1 MGGMQMGRKIDRIA
15 ISAVLAAG
23 LYLFYAAAF
32 RSILAAIALALASML
47 LIHKALSGLLG
58 RSRSKERLRERARS
72 ALSGWALL
80 AEAEVEARVR
90 ALLDRAYPGEADG
103 AEIAAVVRYPEGQP
117 LTVDALLEAWKGRSC
132 EKLIVA
138 ATVPADPHAQAYARS
153 LKNPGVRLIDGQQ
166 LQELLM
172 KFPPAA
178 EETAQPAPRRRRWRV
193 PISRERAPRKL
204 LFGAMLLAMYM
215 LMGNIL
221 YLAAALLSLLFAG
234 LGFRKRPVPKKL
246 FE

>member
-1 MGGMQMGRKIDRIA
+1 MGRKIDRIA
-15 ISAVLAAG
+15 LSAVLAAG

-32 RSILAAIALALASML
+32 RSIPAAIALAFVSML
-47 LIHKALSGLLG
+47 LLHNALSGLFG
-58 RSRSKERLRERARS
+58 RGRAREKLRDRARS

-80 AEAEVEARVR
+80 DEGGVEKRVR
-90 ALLDRAYPGEADG
+90 ALLDKAYPGEADR
-103 AEIAAVVRYPEGQP
+103 AEIAAVVRHPEGAP
-117 LTVDALLEAWKGRSC
+117 LTVDALLEAWKGRNC

-138 ATVPADPHAQAYARS
+138 ATVPADARAQAYARS

-172 KFPPAA
+172 KFPP
-178 EETAQPAPRRRRWRV
+178 EPSETAQPAPRRRRWGIQ
-193 PISRERAPRKL
+193 ISRERAPRKL
-204 LFGAMLLAMYM
+204 LFGLMLLAMYV

-221 YLAAALLSLLFAG
+221 YLGASLLSLLFAG